1 MPSGED
7 AGQYPPWHGRNGGG
21 AKAMSRSRR
30 ILSRF
35 RNLFRNRRAEVD
47 LGREVESDL
56 ALIAEDF
63 ERRGM
68 SQDDAQ
74 LAATRAYG
82 GVEQAKQAH
91 RDERSLLWMQQALQ
105 DLSYGLRTLSK
116 SPGFTIT
123 AVLTLA

>member
-35 RNLFRNRRAEVD
+35 RNLFRNRRAEVE
-47 LGREVESDL
+47 LVREVESHL

-74 LAATRAYG
+74 LAAKRAYG
-82 GVEQAKQAH
+82 GGGPAEHGQ
-91 RDERSLLWMQQALQ
+91 RR
-105 DLSYGLRTLSK
+105 R
-116 SPGFTIT
+116 
-123 AVLTLA
+123 AVLASV